1 MQKILF
7 LLLILPVFSDAQINR
22 SATELAKE
30 NIQEY
35 LLAKIFKNQSY
46 KPISYSELKS
56 YRGKNSE
63 ITWTIRHKFEIAEVQ
78 NVSDKKSMDA
88 REPYSFFFYLDKKLK
103 VVRAESN
110 QLY

>member
-7 LLLILPVFSDAQINR
+7 LLLILPAFSNAQINR

-35 LLAKIFKNQSY
+35 LVSKMFKNQPY
-46 KPISYSELKS
+46 KPVSYSELKS
-56 YRGKNSE
+56 YKGKNPE
-63 ITWTIRHKFEIAEVQ
+63 IIWTIEHKFEIAEAQ
-78 NVSDKKSMDA
+78 KVSDKKSTDA

-103 VVRAESN
+103 VLRAESN